1 MKNESTSIH
10 NIANPAY
17 CKWDN
22 LLKDINPVIQLL
34 ITMATFSLLPFIF
47 VSMTPFLR
55 FTIVFSMLKTAMGTN
70 SVPPAI
76 TLIGLSLILTIYTMS
91 PVFDSM
97 YKEYQIPYQ
106 KNKNMIEA
114 LNAGSKPLKEYMLKQ
129 TRESDLAFF
138 VEKTRAVAPKSPEE
152 LTLWEVA
159 PAYIVSE
166 LKTAFEIGFIIY
178 VPFIVLDLVVANIL
192 LALGMF
198 MLSPQIVS
206 TPFKLLIFIAVDG
219 WSLIVKGLVESFN

>member
-1 MKNESTSIH
+1 M
-10 NIANPAY
+10 
-17 CKWDN
+17 DN

-34 ITMATFSLLPFIF
+34 VAMAAFSLLPFIF

-91 PVFDSM
+91 PVFDKM
-97 YKEYQIPYQ
+97 YSEYQIPYQ
-106 KNKNMIEA
+106 KNHNVVEA
-114 LNAGSKPLKEYMLKQ
+114 LDASSKPLKEYMLKQ
-129 TRESDLAFF
+129 TRQSDLAFF
-138 VEKTRAVAPKSPEE
+138 VEKTRRIPPQTPDE

-159 PAYIVSE
+159 PAYIISE

-178 VPFIVLDLVVANIL
+178 VPFIVLDLIVANVL

-219 WSLIVKGLVESFN
+219 WSLIVKGLVESFS

>member
-1 MKNESTSIH
+1 MDSI
-10 NIANPAY
+10 
-17 CKWDN
+17 
-22 LLKDINPVIQLL
+22 LKDISPVIQLL
-34 ITMATFSLLPFIF
+34 IVMATFSLLPFVF

-70 SVPPAI
+70 SVPPAM
-76 TLIGLSLILTIYTMS
+76 TLIGLSLILTLYTMS
-91 PVFDSM
+91 PVFDQM

-106 KNKNMIEA
+106 KTQNVVES
-114 LNAGSKPLKEYMLKQ
+114 LNAASKPLKEYMLKQ
-129 TRESDLAFF
+129 TRQSDLAFF
-138 VEKTRAVAPKSPEE
+138 VEKTRNQPPQTPDE

-159 PAYIVSE
+159 PAYIISE

>member
-1 MKNESTSIH
+1 MDSI
-10 NIANPAY
+10 
-17 CKWDN
+17 
-22 LLKDINPVIQLL
+22 LKDISPVIQLL
-34 ITMATFSLLPFIF
+34 IVMATFSLLPFIF

-76 TLIGLSLILTIYTMS
+76 TLIGLSLILTLYTMS
-91 PVFDSM
+91 PVFDQM

-106 KNKNMIEA
+106 KNQNVIEA
-114 LNAGSKPLKEYMLKQ
+114 LNASSKPLKEYMLKQ
-129 TRESDLAFF
+129 TRPGDLAFF
-138 VEKTRAVAPKSPEE
+138 VEKTKHQVPQTPDE

-159 PAYIVSE
+159 PAYIISE

-219 WSLIVKGLVESFN
+219 WGLIVKGLVESFN

>member
-1 MKNESTSIH
+1 MDTI
-10 NIANPAY
+10 
-17 CKWDN
+17 
-22 LLKDINPVIQLL
+22 LKDINPVIQLL
-34 ITMATFSLLPFIF
+34 VTMAAFSLLPFIF

-70 SVPPAI
+70 SIPPAI
-76 TLIGLSLILTIYTMS
+76 TLIGLSLILTLYTMM
-91 PVFDSM
+91 PVFDDM
-97 YKEYQIPYQ
+97 YQAYQIPYA
-106 KNKNMIEA
+106 KNQNVIEA
-114 LNAGSKPLKEYMLKQ
+114 LDASSKPLKEYMLKQ
-129 TRESDLAFF
+129 TRQADLAFF
-138 VEKTRAVAPKSPEE
+138 VEKTRKNIPQTPEE
-152 LTLWEVA
+152 LTIWEVA
-159 PAYIVSE
+159 PAYIISE

-219 WSLIVKGLVESFN
+219 WSLIVKGMVVRFN

>member
-1 MKNESTSIH
+1 MDT
-10 NIANPAY
+10 
-17 CKWDN
+17 
-22 LLKDINPVIQLL
+22 LLKDINPIIQLL
-34 ITMATFSLLPFIF
+34 AAMACFSLLPFIF

-55 FTIVFSMLKTAMGTN
+55 FTVVFSMLKTAMGTN

-76 TLIGLSLILTIYTMS
+76 TLIGLSLILTLYTMM
-91 PVFDSM
+91 PVFDDM
-97 YKEYQIPYQ
+97 YKEFQIPYS
-106 KNKNMIEA
+106 KNQNVIEA
-114 LNAGSKPLKEYMLKQ
+114 INASSKPLKEYMMKQ
-129 TRESDLAFF
+129 TREADIAFF
-138 VEKTRAVAPKSPEE
+138 IEKTRGGKPPESPED

-219 WSLIVKGLVESFN
+219 WSLIVKGVVESFN

>member
-1 MKNESTSIH
+1 M
-10 NIANPAY
+10 
-17 CKWDN
+17 DN

-76 TLIGLSLILTIYTMS
+76 TLIGLSLILTLYTMA
-91 PVFDSM
+91 PTFDNM
-97 YKEYQIPYQ
+97 YQAYQIPYQ
-106 KNKNMIEA
+106 KNKNVVEA
-114 LNAGSKPLKEYMLKQ
+114 LNASSKPLKEYMLKQ
-129 TRESDLAFF
+129 TRQSDLAFF
-138 VEKTRAVAPKSPEE
+138 VEKTRRQAPQTPDE

-159 PAYIVSE
+159 PAYIISE